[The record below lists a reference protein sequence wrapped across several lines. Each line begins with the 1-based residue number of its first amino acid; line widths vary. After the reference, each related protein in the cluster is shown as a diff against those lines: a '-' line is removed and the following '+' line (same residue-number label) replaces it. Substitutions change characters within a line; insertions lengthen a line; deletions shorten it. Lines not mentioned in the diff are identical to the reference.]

1 MGSRCSATI
10 VYRRAERCAVY
21 AAIDDAISLVTLA
34 LGAAERLCSLPR
46 FRTIQSTNELTRR
59 FAALNHLFGIGVEGV
74 VDDPLRGV
82 ELVIILITEMPEA
95 FGNGL

>member
-10 VYRRAERCAVY
+10 AYRRAERCAVY
-21 AAIDDAISLVTLA
+21 AAIDDAVSLVTLA
-34 LGAAERLCSLPR
+34 LGVAERLCSLPR

-74 VDDPLRGV
+74 VDDPLRGI
-82 ELVIILITEMPEA
+82 EFVIVLIPEVPKA
-95 FGNGL
+95 FGDGL